1 MALVNSRGLLRDA
14 RANGYAVGA
23 FNVENM
29 EMMQAVIAAAEAE
42 HAPVIL
48 QTTPSTLKY
57 AEPAV
62 FAAMARAM
70 AGKASVQWL
79 CTWITETGLDYV
91 SRPRQTVIPP

>member
-42 HAPVIL
+42 QSSRPWPVL
-48 QTTPSTLKY
+48 W
-57 AEPAV
+57 PA
-62 FAAMARAM
+62 RRLC
-70 AGKASVQWL
+70 QWL

>member
-48 QTTPSTLKY
+48 QTTPSTWPVLW
-57 AEPAV
+57 P
-62 FAAMARAM
+62 RRRLC
-70 AGKASVQWL
+70 QWL